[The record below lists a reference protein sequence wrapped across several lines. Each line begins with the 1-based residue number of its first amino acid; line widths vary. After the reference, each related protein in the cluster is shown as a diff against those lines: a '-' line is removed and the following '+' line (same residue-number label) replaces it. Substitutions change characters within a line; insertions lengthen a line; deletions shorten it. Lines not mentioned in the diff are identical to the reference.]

1 VKIFNLADLRGLTA
15 GERERRKAM
24 ASIERRSRSRD
35 LGAGPDIEIK
45 SGMLSWRE
53 VDFAGVVLAGI
64 VAGYV
69 MAMAGLWASRVP
81 GLAAID
87 IADFGR
93 RYMVSDRPSAW
104 LLGLASHLVN
114 SILFALVW
122 AMGIA
127 PAVHWPRLV
136 TALVYGEVLAIV
148 VAGGLIAPMSGLG
161 FLGRRT
167 HSYRFA
173 LTSVLLHGIWG
184 LIVGLLYV
192 PR

>member
-1 VKIFNLADLRGLTA
+1 MLT
-15 GERERRKAM
+15 
-24 ASIERRSRSRD
+24 
-35 LGAGPDIEIK
+35 
-45 SGMLSWRE
+45 WRQ

-114 SILFALVW
+114 SVLFTLVW
-122 AMGIA
+122 AMTIA
-127 PAVHWPRLV
+127 ARPGWPRIV
-136 TALVYGEVLAIV
+136 TGVAFGEVLAIGL
-148 VAGGLIAPMSGLG
+148 AGALIAPMSGLG

-167 HSYRFA
+167 RSHKFA
-173 LTSVLLHGIWG
+173 LTSVLLHALWG
-184 LIVGLLYV
+184 AIVGALYV